1 MQFNEKNLVNLDQ
14 ITQFLAEDVGSG
26 DLTSSIIPEHVLA
39 SASVI
44 TRDQMVFCGQAWF
57 SQIFAV
63 LDSTITID
71 WHVSDG
77 EEVEAGHKL
86 CDLQGPARPLLTG
99 ERVALNITQT
109 LSATATI
116 SRKYADAIQGCK
128 TKILDTR
135 KTLPG
140 LRNAQK
146 YAVRCGGCVNH
157 RFGLYDG
164 ILIKENHVTAA
175 GSIVNAVKLAKL
187 SSRTMPVEVEVESIN
202 ELIQANE
209 ADADRVLLDNFSLDM
224 MREAVLVNL
233 GKAELEASGN
243 ISLDNLRE
251 IAETGVDFISV
262 GALTKNI
269 TAIDLSMRV
278 RFLN

>member
-1 MQFNEKNLVNLDQ
+1 MQNKENVLVDPDQ
-14 ITQFLAEDVGSG
+14 IAQFLAEDIGSG
-26 DLTSSIIPEHVLA
+26 DLTSSIIPEHVFA

-44 TRDQMVFCGQAWF
+44 TRDEMVFCGQAWF
-57 SQIFAV
+57 SQIFAA
-63 LDSTITID
+63 LDPSIAID

-77 EEVEAGHKL
+77 EAIEAGSKL

-99 ERVALNITQT
+99 ERAALNITQT

-116 SRKYADAIQGCK
+116 SRNYAAEVQGYK

-164 ILIKENHVTAA
+164 ILIKENHISAA
-175 GSIVNAVKLAKL
+175 GSIDNAVKLAKK
-187 SSRTMPVEVEVESIN
+187 SFPEIPVEVEVESIN
-202 ELIQANE
+202 ELILANE
-209 ADADRVLLDNFSLDM
+209 AGADRVLLDNFSLDM

-243 ISLDNLRE
+243 VSLDNLSE

-262 GALTKNI
+262 GALTKNV
-269 TAIDLSMRV
+269 TAIDLSMRI
-278 RFLN
+278 RFLK